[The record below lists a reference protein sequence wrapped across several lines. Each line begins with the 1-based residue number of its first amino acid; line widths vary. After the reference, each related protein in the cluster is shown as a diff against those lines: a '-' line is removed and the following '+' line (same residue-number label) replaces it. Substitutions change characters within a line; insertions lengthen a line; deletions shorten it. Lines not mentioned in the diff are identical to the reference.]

1 LFTTRHGRLLVT
13 LAVVVAGAAV
23 AGAVFFMSGRAQ
35 EVKLTTATLV
45 PGDAV
50 LYIAL
55 NTNLSSSEWV
65 SAFKLTTRLTGEE
78 AEDELRDAIEG
89 EGGVEWERD
98 VAPFLGGNAAFF
110 LLSVDI
116 ASTTGEGGIVV
127 RCKDSRRCLEV
138 VLREGP
144 GFDRAEGG
152 GTTYYVNEDRGLYVA
167 RLGDHLVAATSEA
180 ALFAV
185 IDVDG
190 GRRPSLAANR
200 DFQALRDELTRS
212 FLTFGYVDL
221 DAIASSAVAGTAVE
235 SAFREAGLGNYVFRP
250 MAYAMSA
257 KGDSFQGQAASLI
270 EPGVSN
276 RMLQP
281 RESRYARMVPSATA
295 FFVSTTALGETWRES
310 IGASRADVDTAIRE
324 NTEFRDLDDL
334 LGALGGELGI
344 GDVEAIIELFW
355 GETALALWFPE
366 ENEDEPS
373 GLLLT
378 EVRDPAGVMAVID
391 RVFAD
396 APLTERETV
405 AGVVMRTRRGG
416 PGPAVAVALK
426 GNDLLIG
433 TEDAVR
439 VGLEGPR
446 QTLARAA
453 RFRDAAGALP
463 HSTGT
468 FAYFDLHQLIRL
480 GDGAVPGDLG
490 RAERVLNGLMIT
502 MVEER
507 GLARIGGALVIKEQ

>member
-1 LFTTRHGRLLVT
+1 LFASRHGRLLAT

-50 LYIAL
+50 LYVAL
-55 NTNLSSSEWV
+55 NTDLSSREWV
-65 SAFKLTTRLTGEE
+65 AGFRLATRLSGDD
-78 AEDELRDAIEG
+78 AERGLRDAIEA
-89 EGGVEWERD
+89 EGGVDWGRD

-110 LLSVDI
+110 LLSVDLGRT
-116 ASTTGEGGIVV
+116 AGEGGLVV
-127 RCKDSRRCLEV
+127 RCKDGRRCLDV

-144 GFDRAEGG
+144 GFNRAERAGAV
-152 GTTYYVNEDRGLYVA
+152 YYASEAEGVFVA

-185 IDVDG
+185 IDVEG

-212 FLTFGYVDL
+212 FLSFTYVDM
-221 DAIASSAVAGTAVE
+221 DAIAGSALAGTAVE
-235 SAFREAGLGNYVFRP
+235 SAFREAGLGDYVFRP

-310 IGASRADVDTAIRE
+310 IDASRADVDTAIGE

-366 ENEDEPS
+366 ENGDEPS

-378 EVRDPAGVMAVID
+378 EVRDPAGVMPVID

-396 APLTERETV
+396 APLTESETV

-416 PGPAVAVALK
+416 PGPALAVALK
-426 GNDLLIG
+426 GDDLLVG

-439 VGLEGPR
+439 AVLDGPR

-463 HSTGT
+463 HSPGT

-502 MVEER
+502 MVEDR

>member
-1 LFTTRHGRLLVT
+1 LFASRHGRLLAT

-23 AGAVFFMSGRAQ
+23 AGAVFFMPGRAQ
-35 EVKLTTATLV
+35 EVKLTTAALV

-65 SAFKLTTRLTGEE
+65 SAFRLATRLSGDD
-78 AEDELRDAIEG
+78 AERGLRDAIEG

-116 ASTTGEGGIVV
+116 ASTTAEGGIVI
-127 RCKDSRRCLEV
+127 RCKDGRRCLEV

-144 GFDRAEGG
+144 GFESAERGG
-152 GTTYYVNEDRGLYVA
+152 RMYYVNEEQGLSVA
-167 RLGDHLVAATSEA
+167 RLGDHLVAATSEE

-185 IDVDG
+185 IDVEG

-212 FLTFGYVDL
+212 FLTFGYADL

-235 SAFREAGLGNYVFRP
+235 SAFRESGLGNYVFRP

-257 KGDSFQGQAASLI
+257 RGDSFQGQAASLI
-270 EPGVSN
+270 EPGISN

-310 IGASRADVDTAIRE
+310 FDASRADVDAAIRE

-334 LGALGGELGI
+334 LGAPGGELGI

-366 ENEDEPS
+366 EGEDEPS

-396 APLTERETV
+396 APLTESETV
-405 AGVVMRTRRGG
+405 AGVEMRTRRGG
-416 PGPAVAVALK
+416 PGPALAVALK
-426 GNDLLIG
+426 GDDLLVG

-439 VGLEGPR
+439 AVLEGPR

-453 RFRDAAGALP
+453 RFREATDNLP
-463 HSTGT
+463 HALGT
-468 FAYFDLHQLIRL
+468 FVYFDLHRLIRL
-480 GDGAVPGDLG
+480 GGGAVPGGLD
-490 RAERVLNGLMIT
+490 RAERVLDGLMIT

-507 GLARIGGALVIKEQ
+507 GLARVGGALVIKEQ